1 MRTNIKDM
9 IKLNDDGSVKKVNP
23 LIKLACINLIRR
35 GVAEKVTVGNETKY
49 IQDANLVLIEAFS
62 ILNIAS
68 KTGQIEKIRSYFEE
82 EKI

>member
-1 MRTNIKDM
+1 MQSNIKDM
-9 IKLNDDGSVKKVNP
+9 IKLNKDGSLKKINP

-49 IQDANLVLIEAFS
+49 IQDANLVLIEAFN
-62 ILNIAS
+62 ILNVSS

-82 EKI
+82 ERI